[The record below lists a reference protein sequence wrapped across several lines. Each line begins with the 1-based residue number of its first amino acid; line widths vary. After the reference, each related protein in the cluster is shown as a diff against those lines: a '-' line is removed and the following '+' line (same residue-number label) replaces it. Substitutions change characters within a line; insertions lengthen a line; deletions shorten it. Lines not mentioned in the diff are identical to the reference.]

1 MKVAVGY
8 ESVFGDTEAL
18 AIELARGLAQTGA
31 QVVVTEVGEAAPTDF
46 VGCRLLVVAA
56 PSHEAMMGPLVQ
68 GEGAHAFA
76 WARDLAA
83 VVRVGSDHV

>member
-8 ESVFGDTEAL
+8 ESMFGDTEAL
-18 AIELARGLAQTGA
+18 AAELARGLAQTGA
-31 QVVVTEVGEAAPTDF
+31 QVCVTEVGEAAPTGS
-46 VGCRLLVVAA
+46 VGCHLLVVAA
-56 PSHEAMMGPLVQ
+56 PTHEAMMGPLVQ